1 MAILVTGGAGYIGSH
16 TVVELQNA
24 GYDVV
29 VLDNLSNASEKS
41 LERVSKITGKP
52 VKFYKADILDRDAL
66 NEVFDKEDIDSCI
79 HFAGLKAVGESV
91 AKPWEYYERT
101 LSSPHLQL
109 YTETRQSSRSQK
121 SARKDSAQIHMD
133 GQNPC
138 LSRS

>member
-66 NEVFDKEDIDSCI
+66 NEIFDKEDYLLFICNCI
-79 HFAGLKAVGESV
+79 RRSGNHPDHRRV
-91 AKPWEYYERT
+91 PERT
-101 LSSPHLQL
+101 VH
-109 YTETRQSSRSQK
+109 K
-121 SARKDSAQIHMD
+121 SIWMDKIHA
-133 GQNPC
+133 
-138 LSRS
+138 